1 MRPFPL
7 IEYAQKIQ
15 KNTAEFTLKDFAGYM
30 KWWLKQQPRKDLIN
44 MKSNYKQDLAAM
56 QKYRKEQ
63 AEATENGIR
72 RRRLYEP
79 VEVDIIQ
86 DEEAEETEEV
96 SEDVVCT
103 MGLTKEDVTAL
114 LFAISRVFEDYE
126 MSGHKYGASLAGI
139 KEGLEGVE

>member
-1 MRPFPL
+1 MARPYPI
-7 IEYAQKIQ
+7 IEYARSIN
-15 KNTAEFTLKDFAGYM
+15 KNTAEFTLKDFAVYM

-63 AEATENGIR
+63 TE
-72 RRRLYEP
+72 E
-79 VEVDIIQ
+79 VEVEIIQ
-86 DEEAEETEEV
+86 DEEVEETKEEIEEV

-114 LFAISRVFEDYE
+114 LFAINRVFEDYE
-126 MSGHKYGASLAGI
+126 MSTHEYGTSLAGI
-139 KEGLEGVE
+139 KEGLEGV

>member
-1 MRPFPL
+1 MARPYP
-7 IEYAQKIQ
+7 IVEYAQKIQ

-63 AEATENGIR
+63 AEATE
-72 RRRLYEP
+72 

>member
-1 MRPFPL
+1 MKPFPL

-63 AEATENGIR
+63 AEATE
-72 RRRLYEP
+72 
-79 VEVDIIQ
+79 VEVDSLLSVDIIQ

-126 MSGHKYGASLAGI
+126 MSEHEYGASLAGI